1 MLIDWFTVGAQA
13 VNFFILVWLLK
24 RFLYKPVINAIDARE
39 KRIAME
45 LAGAD
50 AKVAE
55 AQKERD
61 EFQMKNADF
70 DRQRATMLSE
80 AAEEAHTERQR
91 LFEEARHAAE
101 ELRVKRQ
108 KALQSEASSLQEA
121 VSRRARH
128 EVFAIT
134 RKTLSDLAT
143 SSLEERMVEV
153 FIRRLNEM
161 DEQVKTELA
170 ASLAKSSDPAVV
182 RSCFELPAEQQAI
195 LQKAL
200 NETFSAEIRIRFE
213 ASPEIISGIELVSN
227 GRKIAWSIE
236 DYLVSLEGAVDEL
249 LQEKKQPK
257 TNGSPDD
264 GHTSAQLIQERT
276 SS

>member
-91 LFEEARHAAE
+91 LFEEARYAAE

-108 KALQSEASSLQEA
+108 KTLQSEASSLQEA

-134 RKTLSDLAT
+134 RKTLADLAT

-153 FIRRLNEM
+153 FIRRLKEI

-236 DYLVSLEGAVDEL
+236 DYLVSLKGAVDEL